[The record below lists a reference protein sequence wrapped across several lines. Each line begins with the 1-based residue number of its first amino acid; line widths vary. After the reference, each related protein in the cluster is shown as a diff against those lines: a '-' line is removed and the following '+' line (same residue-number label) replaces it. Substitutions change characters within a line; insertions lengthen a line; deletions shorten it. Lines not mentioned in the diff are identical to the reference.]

1 MPGEQGLLPKV
12 GYINSI
18 GLVSERRRRRV
29 AAFRLHRVYLC
40 MYVCMP
46 ACAHICI
53 ARGVAQ
59 TALFNNNEPHK
70 HTQREKGKER
80 KRERERTPKLV
91 PVPGAFSMLHLH
103 AVPAPCFVANGVN
116 AAQVEANLHQT
127 ANSARIGQG
136 TCYTVREREREWE
149 TNMSIHGWNCIPAYN
164 SCASHEI

>member
-18 GLVSERRRRRV
+18 GFVSERRRRRV

-70 HTQREKGKER
+70 HTQREKGK
-80 KRERERTPKLV
+80 
-91 PVPGAFSMLHLH
+91 
-103 AVPAPCFVANGVN
+103 
-116 AAQVEANLHQT
+116 
-127 ANSARIGQG
+127 
-136 TCYTVREREREWE
+136 
-149 TNMSIHGWNCIPAYN
+149 
-164 SCASHEI
+164 